1 MTGDPSNPPTELSA
15 GTSRPEPP
23 AGSDAAALVSGL
35 SAFPL
40 TPIQDGR
47 VDEAAVARIIERLAS
62 AGVDSIGALGSTGS
76 YAYLTREERA
86 RVARRTV
93 EHAGDVPVIVGIGAL
108 RTEHVLALAE
118 DAQAAGAAGVLLAPM
133 TYQALTPDDVYGL
146 YEDVTAEL
154 SVPLVVYDNPG
165 TTHVTFTDDL
175 YTAIAALPHVASFK
189 IPGVPAEPAEAR
201 ARIAHLTGILP
212 EDVSLGVS
220 GDAFGATGLLAGCAA
235 WYSVIA
241 GTLPEES
248 VAITR
253 AAQAGDAQ
261 EAQRRSAALQPVW
274 DLFAAHG
281 SLRVTA
287 SIGEHLG
294 LAGRPSLPRPL
305 RGLTDGQHA
314 EVAAVIDR
322 LGIAS

>member
-1 MTGDPSNPPTELSA
+1 MTDGSSTPLPVSA
-15 GTSRPEPP
+15 SAEP
-23 AGSDAAALVSGL
+23 AALASGL

-40 TPIQDGR
+40 TPIRDGR
-47 VDEAAVARIIERLAS
+47 IDEAAVVRIIERVAG

-86 RVARRTV
+86 RIARLTT
-93 EHAGDVPVIVGIGAL
+93 EHAGDLPVIVGIGAL

-133 TYQALTPDDVYGL
+133 TYQALTPDEVYGL

-175 YTAIAALPHVASFK
+175 YAAIASLPHVASFK
-189 IPGVPAEPAEAR
+189 IPGVPADPAEAR
-201 ARIAHLTGILP
+201 ARIAHLRSILP
-212 EDVSLGVS
+212 AAVGLGVS
-220 GDAFGATGLLAGCAA
+220 GDAFGAAGLLAGCDA

-241 GTLPEES
+241 GTLPDES
-248 VAITR
+248 VAI
-253 AAQAGDAQ
+253 AAAALAGDAQ
-261 EAQRRSAALQPVW
+261 EAQRRSDQLQPLW

-281 SLRVTA
+281 SLRVAA
-287 SIGEHLG
+287 SIAEHRG
-294 LAGRPSLPRPL
+294 LASRPSLPRPV
-305 RGLTDGQHA
+305 RGLTDAQHA
-314 EVAAVIDR
+314 EVAAALDE
-322 LGIAS
+322 LGTAA